1 MTANG
6 NKIMQRSRLVGTVC
20 VAVLCTGLRA
30 QNTHELRFALDVPLL
45 SAGLTGHSALMVGF
59 SIGTRHNWPP
69 TDSTALD
76 RSTVNRFD
84 RVATFQY
91 HPRAAKASD
100 WLFLAGAVVPMA
112 GAAIQQRG
120 DQPLTP
126 VVIGFESFLVSSVI
140 TNFAKLTTQR
150 SRPYRFNPDAVLL
163 PHLWKD
169 SKHSFWSG
177 HTANL
182 AAITFSTAS
191 ILQRSDLHRDAKAAI
206 WAGAVVVPAL
216 VGYLRVRAG
225 RHFPTDVIVG
235 LGVGTGVGLLVPYL
249 HRKDG

>member
-1 MTANG
+1 
-6 NKIMQRSRLVGTVC
+6 MQRSRLVGTVC
-20 VAVLCTGLRA
+20 VAAILTTATA
-30 QNTHELRFALDVPLL
+30 QNTHELRWGLDAPLL
-45 SAGLTGHSALMVGF
+45 SAAIGGHTALMLGF
-59 SIGTRHNWPP
+59 DVGTRYSWPP
-69 TDSTALD
+69 RDTIVLD
-76 RSTVNRFD
+76 RTAVNRFD
-84 RVATFQY
+84 RVATFQH
-91 HPRAAKASD
+91 HPKAATASD

-126 VVIGFESFLVSSVI
+126 VVIGFESFLLSSVI
-140 TNFAKLTTQR
+140 TNLAKFSTQR
-150 SRPYRFNPDAVLL
+150 SRPYRYNPDAMLL

-169 SKHSFWSG
+169 ARHSFWSG

-182 AAITFSTAS
+182 AAITFSMAS
-191 ILQRSDLHRDAKAAI
+191 MLQRSDLHRDAKAAV
-206 WAGAVVVPAL
+206 WVGAAVLPAL